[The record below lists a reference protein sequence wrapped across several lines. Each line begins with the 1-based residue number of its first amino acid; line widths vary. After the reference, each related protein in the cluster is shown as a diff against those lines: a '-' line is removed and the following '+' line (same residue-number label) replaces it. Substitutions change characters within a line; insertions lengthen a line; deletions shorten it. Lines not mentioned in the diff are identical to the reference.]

1 MRHDYGNLIEYL
13 PEALLTPELCK
24 VSAQVNGLSLEHI
37 PQRMRSVEVCIA
49 ALEDRPDVFTHVPDA
64 LEIEVTT
71 RLIEADL
78 AEARKDGESRDGSRW
93 HGHRAWSN
101 LWAGH
106 YEAAIADARLAKLQ
120 FQEA

>member
-1 MRHDYGNLIEYL
+1 M
-13 PEALLTPELCK
+13 
-24 VSAQVNGLSLEHI
+24 SAQVNGLSLEHI

-78 AEARKDGESRDGSRW
+78 AEALAEQDGTI
-93 HGHRAWSN
+93 
-101 LWAGH
+101 
-106 YEAAIADARLAKLQ
+106 EAEPP
-120 FQEA
+120 F